1 MNAHARVALVL
12 MLVVGGPLCLK
23 ASSQNTLS
31 ANQPPAGE
39 LLSGKQARQLEKT
52 ARTPADHER
61 LAEYYRLQTLKAQ
74 KNRQFGED
82 LMENFAWMRNVSRVP
97 NQYTEGRDMVAQ
109 SNARIDKFSKLAA
122 NHEQIAKTLEN
133 GGTKTVEASD
143 QPIPV
148 ATKQ

>member
-1 MNAHARVALVL
+1 MNAHVRVALAL

-23 ASSQNTLS
+23 ASSQNTLP
-31 ANQPPAGE
+31 ADQRPAGE
-39 LLSGKQARQLEKT
+39 LLSAKQARQLEKS
-52 ARTPADHER
+52 AKSPADHER
-61 LAEYYRLQTLKAQ
+61 LAAYYKLQTLKAQ

-82 LMENFAWMRNVSRVP
+82 LMENFSWMRDISRTP

-109 SNARIDKFSKLAA
+109 SNAQIDKFSKLAA
-122 NHEQIAKTLEN
+122 NHEQIARSLEN
-133 GGTKTVEASD
+133 VGTKGVEASE